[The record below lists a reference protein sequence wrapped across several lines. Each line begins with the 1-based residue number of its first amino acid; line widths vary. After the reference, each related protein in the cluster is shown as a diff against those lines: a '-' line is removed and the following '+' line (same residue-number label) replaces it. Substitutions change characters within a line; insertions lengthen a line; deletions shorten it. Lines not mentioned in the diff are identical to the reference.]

1 MTELQVKKN
10 ALEAFKNKD
19 YENAFH
25 TLWELGV
32 DEFLQ
37 FTQKEERK
45 AKKYN
50 WLSINRQRK
59 NCKGY
64 SYFWNTFILKENVFK
79 SCFTSDQPVELLHNY
94 YSKTTVFN
102 KTFEIKLAKEY
113 PTIFIEAI
121 RKNEVFF
128 KENRIDFLLKDDL
141 LKDEH
146 QIHQDVW
153 QSFQFEELK
162 YWNEIKSTI
171 TKLEKY
177 SLEQILFFTI
187 EYFETN
193 NFENNFDIINQSH
206 LAEVYSFFMDLIL
219 RNPSINQECLSSE
232 QFAMGFVQNVYE
244 NEYPELKKA
253 IFKVLNIIN
262 KRQVLNSRFFQPY
275 CFNSQFKPKYIY
287 ESLYFYESP
296 ESHYQWNVDELRYK
310 VNELVYNARGTN
322 IVEAQLKSG
331 SEIESKRKGD
341 YLNNKTLAFNLQG
354 IIEVLNDLKLTTFY
368 FKDSNHKNIKVKIEK
383 IIKPLFVYA
392 FNRYTRYYKVLKN
405 IRNANSA
412 LQNNWQKAYV
422 YLATSYRD
430 SSQFPFVYNTKQEYL
445 DLNSI
450 ADENFE
456 NETGFQVLNQFGFNR
471 SKLNKFDR
479 FNVRYSIVDNPFI
492 ILGDY
497 IFCPVLFFVN
507 FSSQN
512 VFVNSLLKNNNRR
525 TAIQIEDKLESLF
538 LKYDFNVFRPTKN
551 QADLIDGDADIIL
564 YDQNNVLL
572 MQLKR
577 TNLRLDYKA
586 QYYEYINTD
595 IKASR
600 QLNKAEKY
608 LNKENL
614 VFNIENRRVTKWIVS
629 NSFEK
634 VNTQINNSS
643 KVNYLD
649 IVSFLTDDN
658 KQTFNSLPG
667 FISFFENDKYL
678 EMIAEP
684 LIENDD
690 MYREILSLS
699 NLDQR
704 NLLWMD
710 FDLVEAK
717 KYRHF
722 YDKGI
727 ELNKRGEHKKALIAL
742 NECLKLE
749 NDDVEIH
756 GAIANIY
763 ADLKNYE
770 KAFFHFEK
778 ALEIIPNNP
787 FVLRNYAIALRESE
801 NHAFLDIYSQITNK
815 YPFLNMT

>member
-1 MTELQVKKN
+1 MTELQIKKN
-10 ALEAFKNKD
+10 ALEAFKNND

-32 DEFLQ
+32 EDFLQ
-37 FTQKEERK
+37 FAQKEEQK
-45 AKKYN
+45 IKKYN
-50 WLSINRQRK
+50 WFAYNNQS
-59 NCKGY
+59 KGY
-64 SYFWNTFILKENVFK
+64 SYFWNTFVLQENVFK
-79 SCFTSDQPVELLHNY
+79 SCFTSSKPVELLHNY
-94 YSKTTVFN
+94 YSKTTIFN
-102 KTFEIKLAKEY
+102 KAFEIELAKQY
-113 PTIFIEAI
+113 PTIFIESI

-128 KENRIDFLLKDDL
+128 KESRIDFLLKEDL
-141 LKDEH
+141 LIHEY

-153 QSFQFEELK
+153 ESFQIQELR

-177 SLEQILFFTI
+177 SLEQILFFTV

-206 LAEVYSFFMDLIL
+206 LAYVYSFFMDLIL
-219 RNPSINQECLSSE
+219 RNPSIKHENLSSE
-232 QFAMGFVQNVYE
+232 AFEMAFVESVYE

-253 IFKVLNIIN
+253 IFKVLDIIN

-275 CFNSQFKPKYIY
+275 CFNAQFQPKYIY
-287 ESLYFYESP
+287 ESLHFYESP
-296 ESHYQWNVDELRYK
+296 ESHYQWNVDELRYR
-310 VNELVYNARGTN
+310 VSELAYNIKGTN
-322 IVEAQLKSG
+322 IVEAQLKNG
-331 SEIESKRKGD
+331 AVIENKSKREED
-341 YLNNKTLAFNLQG
+341 YLDNKTLAFNLQG
-354 IIEVLNDLKLTTFY
+354 IIETLNDLKLANFY
-368 FKDSNHKNIKVKIEK
+368 FKDSSPKDIKVEIEK
-383 IIKPLFVYA
+383 IIKPLCVYA

-412 LQNNWQKAYV
+412 LLNNWQKAYL
-422 YLATSYRD
+422 YLATSNED

-456 NETGFQVLNQFGFNR
+456 NKTGFQVLNQFGFNR

-479 FNVRYSIVDNPFI
+479 FNVRYSVIENPFVI
-492 ILGDY
+492 IDDY
-497 IFCPVLFFVN
+497 IFSPILFFVN

-525 TAIQIEDKLESLF
+525 TAIQIEDKLESVL
-538 LKYDFNVFRPTKN
+538 LKYDFGVFRPTKKE
-551 QADLIDGDADIIL
+551 AGLIDGDADIIL
-564 YDQNNVLL
+564 YDKDNVLL

-595 IKASR
+595 LKASI
-600 QLNKAEKY
+600 QLNNAEKF
-608 LNKENL
+608 LSKENS
-614 VFNIENRRVTKWIVS
+614 VFNIENRKVTKWIVS

-634 VNTQINNSS
+634 VNTQINNCS

-658 KQTFNSLPG
+658 KETFNSLPG
-667 FISFFENDKYL
+667 FISFFENDSFFK
-678 EMIAEP
+678 MIVNP
-684 LIENDD
+684 LIDNDD
-690 MYREILSLS
+690 MYRKMLSLTNIDS
-699 NLDQR
+699 R
-704 NLLWMD
+704 NLLWKD
-710 FDLVEAK
+710 FDSNKGEI
-717 KYRHF
+717 YRHF

-727 ELNKRGEHKKALIAL
+727 ELNKKGEHKNAIKSLKK
-742 NECLKLE
+742 CLELE
-749 NDDVEIH
+749 NEDVEVH

-770 KAFFHFEK
+770 KAFFHFKK
-778 ALEIIPNNP
+778 ALDIIPNNP
-787 FVLRNYAIALRESE
+787 FVLRNYAIALRESGD
-801 NHAFLDIYSQITNK
+801 NSFLQVYSQITEK
-815 YPFLNMT
+815 YPFLNY